1 MFPRPTIARR
11 TRPLLL
17 AAVALLASAGA
28 AQASVQPWP
37 GALRGDSG
45 QAGGDCEFVAAIAPE
60 PGDAGSASVTAAV
73 GQEITFWGSFVPEE
87 LVELTFEYDGVP
99 FGDFTPATADAAGDI
114 LFVYDFS
121 ADQVGSWTVTA
132 AVPATECAGPV
143 EVTVTGR
150 ASNTAT
156 AQSAPESPLL
166 TLGVALLLAA
176 SAVVMVRRR
185 ERHR

>member
-1 MFPRPTIARR
+1 MFPRPTITRR

-17 AAVALLASAGA
+17 AVVALLAWAGA
-28 AQASVQPWP
+28 AQASVQPGP

-60 PGDAGSASVTAAV
+60 PGDAGSASVTAAI

-87 LVELTFEYDGVP
+87 LVELTFEHDGVP
-99 FGDFTPATADAAGDI
+99 FGDFTPATADAAGEI
-114 LFVYDFS
+114 LFLHEFS

-132 AVPATECAGPV
+132 AVPATECAGTV
-143 EVTVTGR
+143 EVTVTG

-156 AQSAPESPLL
+156 AQSAPESLLL
-166 TLGVALLLAA
+166 TLGVALVLAA

-185 ERHR
+185 ERHG